1 MLQFWKINYKSIG
14 NLKTILFYSNLY
26 ISISCQK
33 DTINFFFV
41 SGNIKVESSCLL
53 KSKVNRLNSFDPV
66 KNFKLLL
73 ISHPIKETIICTFI
87 SCSLPYFLCCK
98 TFSGKLKGL
107 DIEIQQIF
115 YEIIDTVS
123 RSIFCNILC
132 LNLM

>member
-1 MLQFWKINYKSIG
+1 MLQLLKIRLWYNYKSIG
-14 NLKTILFYSNLY
+14 NLETIPFILEFVY
-26 ISISCQK
+26 IDILPERYHK
-33 DTINFFFV
+33 FLFV
-41 SGNIKVESSCLL
+41 SGNIKVETSCLL

-115 YEIIDTVS
+115 YEIIDKS
-123 RSIFCNILC
+123 KHILQYTIS
-132 LNLM
+132 